1 MNANDIDTG
10 SLVAIGC
17 DGTNVNTGNIGGVI
31 RLLELRVNK
40 SLHWFVCLLHMNEL
54 PLRHLLIHL
63 DGTTHGPNS
72 FSGPIGKLLKN
83 VDLPIVSFQPIEGN
97 LLSNIDA
104 DDLSTDQRYL
114 HEMCQAITSGH
125 CSSELGNRKPGP
137 ICHSRWL
144 TTASRILRLYV
155 STEKPD
161 KNLVILVTYIQ
172 KVYAP
177 IWFEVKSKHSCT
189 DGSRHLFRMVQY
201 TRYLP
206 IELKKIVD
214 PVIQRNAYFAHPENL
229 LISMATDER
238 LHIRQLALRR
248 VLAARAISDETDD
261 KSTVRMFKIPPLNF
275 EATDYTDIIDWSSI
289 KSAEP
294 PMFRSIESTQLK
306 NNILTSEMI
315 QFKRF
320 PCHTQAVE
328 RGVKLVTEAS
338 MAVCEPQ
345 RDGFI
350 RARIESRSAM
360 KVFHTKSDFSL
371 SN

>member
-1 MNANDIDTG
+1 
-10 SLVAIGC
+10 
-17 DGTNVNTGNIGGVI
+17 
-31 RLLELRVNK
+31 
-40 SLHWFVCLLHMNEL
+40 
-54 PLRHLLIHL
+54 
-63 DGTTHGPNS
+63 
-72 FSGPIGKLLKN
+72 
-83 VDLPIVSFQPIEGN
+83 LPIVSFQPIEGN

-104 DDLSTDQRYL
+104 DDLSKDQRYL

-144 TTASRILRLYV
+144 TTFSRIIRLYV

-161 KNLVILVTYIQ
+161 KNLVILVTYIR

-214 PVIQRNAYFAHPENL
+214 PVIQRNAYSAHPGNL

-248 VLAARAISDETDD
+248 VGTYWLQERYRT
-261 KSTVRMFKIPPLNF
+261 RPLTNLPL
-275 EATDYTDIIDWSSI
+275 E
-289 KSAEP
+289 
-294 PMFRSIESTQLK
+294 
-306 NNILTSEMI
+306 
-315 QFKRF
+315 
-320 PCHTQAVE
+320 C
-328 RGVKLVTEAS
+328 
-338 MAVCEPQ
+338 
-345 RDGFI
+345 
-350 RARIESRSAM
+350 SRY
-360 KVFHTKSDFSL
+360 HR
-371 SN
+371 